1 MHIYYMWHCKTYF
14 VNKIVGKTLSNTL
27 FWSWLSR
34 IDYFENN
41 RQNLCSHPQLNFWL
55 VIFANN
61 WLFSDITSCYLK
73 ISSCRWL
80 KENNRLLF
88 STTGKD
94 DQGLYWHIKGPIIT
108 LMADI
113 CTIPVQNLWLCH
125 CLDGDLPS

>member
-1 MHIYYMWHCKTYF
+1 MWHCKTYF

-80 KENNRLLF
+80 KKITGCYFPQQAKTIRAFIDTLRAQSLLWWQI
-88 STTGKD
+88 SVVYYT
-94 DQGLYWHIKGPIIT
+94 
-108 LMADI
+108 
-113 CTIPVQNLWLCH
+113 CTKPLIMSLSWRRSAFI
-125 CLDGDLPS
+125 DWT